1 MPALVEVVKNTNNA
15 VVKSVNKTIKKA
27 LIVSTF

>member
-1 MPALVEVVKNTNNA
+1 MMPALVEVAKNTNNA
-15 VVKSVNKTIKKA
+15 VVKSVNIKKA